1 MVDINATIP
10 LVEPLATTVN
20 YFMDAIK
27 LLIGGF
33 FGLYVIT
40 FIYRIFT
47 FRKLSRQMKKLF
59 NEIAEVKRRLGKLE
73 KKKVK
78 HKRK

>member
-10 LVEPLATTVN
+10 LIEPWATTVN
-20 YFMDAIK
+20 YFMGTIK
-27 LLIGGF
+27 ILIGGF

-47 FRKLSRQMKKLF
+47 FRKLTRQMNKLF
-59 NEIAEVKRRLGKLE
+59 REINEVKKRLEKLE
-73 KKKVK
+73 KRKK
-78 HKRK
+78 